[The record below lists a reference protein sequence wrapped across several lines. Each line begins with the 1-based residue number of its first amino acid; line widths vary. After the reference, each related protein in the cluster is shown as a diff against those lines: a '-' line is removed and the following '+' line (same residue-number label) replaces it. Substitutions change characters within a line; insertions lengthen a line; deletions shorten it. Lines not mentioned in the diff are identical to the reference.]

1 MSGVINLVDSDEEQ
15 QQEHVQE
22 QQVQEQVQEEQ
33 RQRGIY
39 VLADLANEESAG
51 DHEPEEDSMVVVC
64 GRSRGTP

>member
-33 RQRGIY
+33 GQRGIY
-39 VLADLANEESAG
+39 VLAACE
-51 DHEPEEDSMVVVC
+51 
-64 GRSRGTP
+64 